1 MVCNHSVFN
10 PTSHAIKPPVVHPSL
25 KEIVRT
31 TSRSPAQPHAPV
43 CGSSR
48 TTSRHRAVPPAR
60 PRAIASFVPQPG
72 AGRRAA
78 AGAAR
83 AAPRRS
89 PSRHSPR
96 PAGRRAAAP
105 EPPEPRPAG
114 PPAAARSHPSPQVA
128 AAGAAL
134 RRRSPPFWPPCPPP
148 LLSPHERA
156 GVGIGLTTEKIAK
169 YFLYIRCKRSPCCA
183 KKCRCRLG
191 SLAAAW
197 SRPGRRLDSPP
208 SPPRINSVA
217 AARNPIAGKGVSPVT
232 HNIQLCGLRKL

>member
-1 MVCNHSVFN
+1 MTSTTTIKRREGQIQTIRRVHRQDPMVCNRSVFN
-10 PTSHAIKPPVVHPSL
+10 PPSHAI
-25 KEIVRT
+25 
-31 TSRSPAQPHAPV
+31 
-43 CGSSR
+43 GSSR
-48 TTSRHRAVPPAR
+48 KTSRPARFLPHDLAPRAVPPAR
-60 PRAIASFVPQPG
+60 PRATASFVPQPG

-114 PPAAARSHPSPQVA
+114 PPAAARGHPSPQVA
-128 AAGAAL
+128 AAAAAL

-191 SLAAAW
+191 SLDAVW
-197 SRPGRRLDSPP
+197 SRPGRRRESAPP
-208 SPPRINSVA
+208 LPPGIQSRQDPLQINW
-217 AARNPIAGKGVSPVT
+217 
-232 HNIQLCGLRKL
+232 